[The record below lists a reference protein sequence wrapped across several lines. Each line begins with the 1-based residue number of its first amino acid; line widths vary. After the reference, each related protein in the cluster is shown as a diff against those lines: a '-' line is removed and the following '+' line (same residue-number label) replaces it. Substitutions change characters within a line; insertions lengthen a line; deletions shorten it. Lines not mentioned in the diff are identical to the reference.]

1 MFVVV
6 FAAVP
11 FILATCRT
19 KEFKYYKNLAMT
31 IMRKIVGEIKAKLRK
46 KKPDEKLIRD
56 TNKDNANEEKSNKI
70 VAHDDKDY

>member
-6 FAAVP
+6 FAAGA

-19 KEFKYYKNLAMT
+19 EEFKYYKNLAMT
-31 IMRKIVGEIKAKLRK
+31 IMRKIVGKIKAKLRK

-56 TNKDNANEEKSNKI
+56 TNKDNANEEKKQ
-70 VAHDDKDY
+70 

>member
-6 FAAVP
+6 FAGVA
-11 FILATCRT
+11 FILVTGRT
-19 KEFKYYKNLAMT
+19 EEFKYYKNLAMT
-31 IMRKIVGEIKAKLRK
+31 IMRKIVGKIKAKLRK
-46 KKPDEKLIRD
+46 KKPDEKLIRN